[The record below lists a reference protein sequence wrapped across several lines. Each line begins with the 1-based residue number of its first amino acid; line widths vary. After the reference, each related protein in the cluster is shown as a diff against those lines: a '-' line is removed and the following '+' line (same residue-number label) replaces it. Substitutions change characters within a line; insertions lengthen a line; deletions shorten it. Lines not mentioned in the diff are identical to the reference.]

1 MNVHA
6 AEAAPISLR
15 DAAER
20 LGVHYM
26 TAYRYVRLGQ
36 LPAEKVGGQWQI
48 QLDDLRQLSDGPA
61 PREPMS
67 LETAA
72 KELRAALVSGDEV
85 AAWRVVSNV
94 DLDPS
99 RVYTDLLSPAMV
111 EIGASWAR
119 GELTI
124 ADEHQATAVASRV
137 IGRLGP
143 SFARAGRKR
152 GKVIVG
158 APAGDHHSLPSTL
171 FADLIRSHGP
181 EVVNLGAATTPEAFT
196 EVVRRHDGHVVV
208 VLSVTASDA
217 IDDAADTVKQLR
229 DEWPDLQI
237 AIGGGAVHSAELA
250 HELGSSVWA
259 ASPHEAAAAIAALA
273 VGI

>member
-1 MNVHA
+1 MNVDA
-6 AEAAPISLR
+6 AEAAPVSLR
-15 DAAER
+15 EAAER

-26 TAYRYVRLGQ
+26 TAYRYVRLGH

-48 QLDDLRQLSDGPA
+48 QLDDLRNLTDGP
-61 PREPMS
+61 PPTEPIS

-72 KELRAALVSGDEV
+72 EDLHSALVSGDEV
-85 AAWRVVSNV
+85 AAWRIVSNV
-94 DLDPS
+94 DLEPA
-99 RVYTDLLSPAMV
+99 RIYTELLAPAMV
-111 EIGASWAR
+111 DVGARWAC

-124 ADEHQATAVASRV
+124 ADEHQATAVATRV

-181 EVVNLGAATTPEAFT
+181 EVIDLGAATTPEAFV
-196 EVVRRHDGHVVV
+196 EVVRRHEARVVV

-217 IDDAADTVKQLR
+217 LDDAADTAKRLR
-229 DEWPDLQI
+229 EEWPDLCV
-237 AIGGGAVHSAELA
+237 AIGGRAVTSAQLA
-250 HELGSSVWA
+250 DELGSSLWA
-259 ASPHEAAAAIAALA
+259 PTPDEAAAAIAASSLHA
-273 VGI
+273 